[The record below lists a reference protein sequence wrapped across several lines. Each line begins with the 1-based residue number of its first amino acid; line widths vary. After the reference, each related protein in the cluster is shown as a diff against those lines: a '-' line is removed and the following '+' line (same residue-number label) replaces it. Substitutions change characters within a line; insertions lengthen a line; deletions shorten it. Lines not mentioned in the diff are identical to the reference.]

1 MPPIHIIAVG
11 RLREPHWKN
20 AADAY
25 AKRLKR
31 GYALTETIIKDGDAA
46 LSPADR
52 AAVEGERI
60 LQALGGQSGGLTPVC
75 LDENGETM
83 SSVAFAALLRRW
95 FDTAHTP
102 CFIIGGAYGLSDAV
116 RAKAV
121 KTLSLSPMTFPH
133 ELARVLLL
141 EQLYRADAILRNS
154 PYHHA

>member
-20 AADAY
+20 AAEAY

-31 GYALTETIIKDGDAA
+31 GYALTETIVKDGDAA
-46 LSPADR
+46 LSPAAR
-52 AAVEGERI
+52 ANAEGERI
-60 LQALGGQSGGLTPVC
+60 LQALNGGLTPVC
-75 LDENGETM
+75 LDENGETLP
-83 SSVAFAALLRRW
+83 SAAFAALLRRW
-95 FDTAHTP
+95 FDAATTP

-116 RAKAV
+116 RARAV
-121 KTLSLSPMTFPH
+121 KTISLSPMTFPH

-141 EQLYRADAILRNS
+141 EQLYRADAILRGG